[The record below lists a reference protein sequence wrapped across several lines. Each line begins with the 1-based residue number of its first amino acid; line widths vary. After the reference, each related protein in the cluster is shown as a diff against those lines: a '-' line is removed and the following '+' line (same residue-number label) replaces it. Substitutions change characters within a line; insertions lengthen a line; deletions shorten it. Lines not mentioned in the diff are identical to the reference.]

1 MANMSVEQNEVS
13 RNKLALYLWLS
24 HLVEHEV
31 ALYTQA
37 YIAARYQQSLKLI
50 TIDKTSRT
58 GQIYGLEEPISYKN
72 ITISGTFELMDR

>member
-1 MANMSVEQNEVS
+1 MANMSVEQNDGS

-37 YIAARYQQSLKLI
+37 YIAARYRQSLKLMNM
-50 TIDKTSRT
+50 DKTSRT
-58 GQIYGLEEPISYKN
+58 GQI
-72 ITISGTFELMDR
+72 